1 MTWRDRV
8 VDAITTA
15 SGGEPPEVDEQ
26 FAPLAVDVAP
36 HRWVVSAAALRD
48 AAGCSYFDWLSAVDE
63 LDDGFRVVCH
73 LAALREGGVDHVLL
87 RTLLPRDQARVHTL
101 VDVYAGAAW
110 HERETREMF
119 GIDFAGGPTDPLL
132 LPDGFEGHPLRKDFY
147 LVSRVVKDW
156 PGRKEP
162 GESEA
167 DAAPSRRRVAPPG
180 LPDPVEWG
188 PRDPEGAGR
197 EKLSGASG
205 AGARNAPDNSAEG
218 AGESDG

>member
-1 MTWRDRV
+1 MSWRDRV
-8 VDAITTA
+8 VEAVTAAGAGDAP
-15 SGGEPPEVDEQ
+15 EPVEE

-36 HRWVVSAAALRD
+36 HRWVASATALRD
-48 AAGCSYFDWLSAVDE
+48 AAGCTYFDWLSAVDE

-73 LAALREGGVDHVLL
+73 LAALRDGGVDHVVL
-87 RTLLPRDQARVHTL
+87 RTLVPREQPRVHSLTG
-101 VDVYAGAAW
+101 VYAGAAW
-110 HERETREMF
+110 HERETHEMF
-119 GIDFAGGPTDPLL
+119 GVEFVGGPSEPLL

-162 GESEA
+162 GESDA

-188 PRDPEGAGR
+188 PRDPE
-197 EKLSGASG
+197 
-205 AGARNAPDNSAEG
+205 APEGSA
-218 AGESDG
+218 DD

>member
-8 VDAITTA
+8 VETVTA
-15 SGGEPPEVDEQ
+15 AAAGEPPEVADQ
-26 FAPLAVDVAP
+26 FEPLTIDVAP
-36 HRWVVSAAALRD
+36 HRWVASADALRD
-48 AAGCSYFDWLSAVDE
+48 RAGCTYFDWLSAVDE
-63 LDDGFRVVCH
+63 LEDGFGVVCH
-73 LAALREGGVDHVLL
+73 LAALGALSDREGVEHVLL
-87 RTLLPRDQARVHTL
+87 RTRLPREQPRLHSL
-101 VDVYAGAAW
+101 IGVYAGAAW

-119 GIDFAGGPTDPLL
+119 GIEFVGGPAEPLL

-167 DAAPSRRRVAPPG
+167 DAAPARRRVAPPG

-188 PRDPEGAGR
+188 PRDPEG
-197 EKLSGASG
+197 
-205 AGARNAPDNSAEG
+205 P
-218 AGESDG
+218 GESDG

>member
-8 VDAITTA
+8 VETMTVAA
-15 SGGEPPEVDEQ
+15 AGEPPEVDEQ
-26 FAPLAVDVAP
+26 FEPLAVDVAP
-36 HRWVVSAAALRD
+36 HRWVASADALRTD
-48 AAGCSYFDWLSAVDE
+48 AGCTYFDWLSAVDE

-73 LAALREGGVDHVLL
+73 VAALGGPVEHVLL
-87 RTLLPRDQARVHTL
+87 RTRLPREQPRLHSL
-101 VDVYAGAAW
+101 VGVYAGAAW

-119 GIDFAGGPTDPLL
+119 GIEFVGGPAEPLL

-180 LPDPVEWG
+180 IPDPVEWG
-188 PRDPEGAGR
+188 PRDPEGAG
-197 EKLSGASG
+197 GA
-205 AGARNAPDNSAEG
+205 AGDEG
-218 AGESDG
+218 RDG